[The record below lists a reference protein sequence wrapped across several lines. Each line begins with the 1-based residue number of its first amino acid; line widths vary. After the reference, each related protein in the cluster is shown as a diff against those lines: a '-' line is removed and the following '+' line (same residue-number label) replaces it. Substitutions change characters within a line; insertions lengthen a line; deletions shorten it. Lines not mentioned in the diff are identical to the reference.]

1 METIKQ
7 NIIPLILVG
16 LVIYSIFNTNT
27 IKTDVQGYK
36 DKINNLQ
43 TKVDSAQVVNKE
55 IDDKVVKVNEKITEV
70 SKEVHHIDNTITI
83 VKNNTN
89 EKVNNVNNIG
99 NVELELL
106 FSARYDQSGVV
117 H

>member
-7 NIIPLILVG
+7 NILPLILIG

-36 DKINNLQ
+36 DKINVIQ
-43 TKVDSAQVVNKE
+43 TKVDSAQLINKQ

-70 SKEVHHIDNTITI
+70 TNEVHHIDNTITI

-89 EKVNNVNNIG
+89 EKVNNVSHIG
-99 NVELELL
+99 NVELEQL
-106 FSARYDQSGVV
+106 FSARYNQSGVI

>member
-7 NIIPLILVG
+7 NILPLILIG

-43 TKVDSAQVVNKE
+43 TKVDSVQVVNKG
-55 IDDKVVKVNEKITEV
+55 IDDKIIKTNEKITEV
-70 SKEVHHIDNTITI
+70 SNDIHHIDNTITV

-89 EKVNNVNNIG
+89 EKVNNVNHIG

-106 FSARYDQSGVV
+106 FSARYNQSGVI

>member
-55 IDDKVVKVNEKITEV
+55 IDDKVIKVNEKITEV

-89 EKVNNVNNIG
+89 EKVNNVNHIG

>member
-7 NIIPLILVG
+7 NIFPVILIG

-55 IDDKVVKVNEKITEV
+55 IDDKVIKVNEKITEV

>member
-7 NIIPLILVG
+7 NILPLILIG

-55 IDDKVVKVNEKITEV
+55 IDNKVIKVNEKITEV
-70 SKEVHHIDNTITI
+70 SNEIHHIDNTITV

-89 EKVNNVNNIG
+89 EKVNNVNHIG

-106 FSARYDQSGVV
+106 FSARYDQSGVI

>member
-55 IDDKVVKVNEKITEV
+55 IDDKVIKVNEKITEV